1 MIWVIILIVLISFIS
16 WLLISPVVIKVDTM
30 IPMTELRW
38 VSIGNVR
45 IWYETEWWLSFRIL
59 FFQKTIR
66 FSEMKRK
73 SKKIKDTA
81 SKKKPKKKIKISRML
96 KKLTRVIKTFRVTEW
111 QLAIDTGDSTRN
123 AQLYPLNYL
132 PYTFEHLRINFRDE
146 NFLLL
151 KIRSSPWKILYAF
164 LR

>member
-1 MIWVIILIVLISFIS
+1 
-16 WLLISPVVIKVDTM
+16 
-30 IPMTELRW
+30 
-38 VSIGNVR
+38 
-45 IWYETEWWLSFRIL
+45 
-59 FFQKTIR
+59 
-66 FSEMKRK
+66 MKRK

-81 SKKKPKKKIKISRML
+81 SKKKIKISQML

-132 PYTFEHLRINFRDE
+132 PYTFEHLHINFRDE
-146 NFLLL
+146 NYLLL
-151 KIRSSPWKILYAF
+151 EIRNSPWKILYAF

>member
-1 MIWVIILIVLISFIS
+1 MIWLIILIVLLSFIS
-16 WLLISPVVIKVDTM
+16 WLLISPFVMKVDTM
-30 IPMTELRW
+30 IPMTELWW
-38 VSIGNVR
+38 VSVGNVR

-81 SKKKPKKKIKISRML
+81 SKKKTKKKIKISRML

-111 QLAIDTGDSTRN
+111 QLAID
-123 AQLYPLNYL
+123 
-132 PYTFEHLRINFRDE
+132 
-146 NFLLL
+146 
-151 KIRSSPWKILYAF
+151 
-164 LR
+164 